1 MKFGLHMFRTFLSC
15 ARFSPVHSD
24 NVGEKLGSGH
34 AIGMSYLLSGHHR
47 IFPHSRQPGR
57 GSRESTESNL
67 HTNGRLAW
75 GRPHNRSQ

>member
-1 MKFGLHMFRTFLSC
+1 
-15 ARFSPVHSD
+15 
-24 NVGEKLGSGH
+24 
-34 AIGMSYLLSGHHR
+34 LSGHHR